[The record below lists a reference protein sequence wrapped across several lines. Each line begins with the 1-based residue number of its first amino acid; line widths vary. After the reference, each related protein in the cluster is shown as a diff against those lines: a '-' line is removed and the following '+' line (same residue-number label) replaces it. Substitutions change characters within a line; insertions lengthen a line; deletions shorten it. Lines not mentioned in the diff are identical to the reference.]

1 MLDGITQNLN
11 PAFEIR
17 AYQEDAFARFISNL
31 HLPYSHSVFDQEDA
45 FARFI
50 SNLHLPYS
58 HSVFDFLPVLCWVS
72 QLEYPST
79 EEGSGIGVPSY
90 R

>member
-17 AYQEDAFARFISNL
+17 AY
-31 HLPYSHSVFDQEDA
+31 QEDA